1 MKKKEEQAE
10 PDEQVFRME
19 LWVALHELPK
29 FISRNDPDE
38 TDWKL
43 VRDMI
48 DDIEIIAFNFSHC
61 REDGEYK
68 DENWLTSAQ
77 IFLTK
82 FNKKVNDNPHH

>member
-1 MKKKEEQAE
+1 MKKKEEPAE

-43 VRDMI
+43 VKDMI
-48 DDIEIIAFNFSHC
+48 EDINMIAFHFTNRIEGNQYH
-61 REDGEYK
+61 YK
-68 DENWLTSAQ
+68 DYLQCSENW
-77 IFLTK
+77 LTK
-82 FNKKVNDNPHH
+82 FNKKVNDNPNH